1 MNYVPVLFRVKS
13 HILSSACLS
22 RPPRFVRLP
31 PGAQWGSL
39 TVLKLWC
46 FRRCLPPVILWS
58 TSGMSVYQS
67 VLSVPQTAYEPS
79 SPPEKNNPNSN
90 PNPEA
95 NLHCTCEEARIIIIS
110 SIGNN
115 NMCLKEKRWKTDAEI
130 LKYCFM
136 IQKSDKL
143 YFHYIVKSL

>member
-1 MNYVPVLFRVKS
+1 MCPCCLELKVTFYPPHAFLGLLDSLDYPQGPSGAACQCWSYGVSDGVCHRWSSGVRVACRCTNLYCQFHRRPMSHHLSPRRITLALTLVQKPICIVLAK
-13 HILSSACLS
+13 
-22 RPPRFVRLP
+22 
-31 PGAQWGSL
+31 
-39 TVLKLWC
+39 
-46 FRRCLPPVILWS
+46 
-58 TSGMSVYQS
+58 
-67 VLSVPQTAYEPS
+67 
-79 SPPEKNNPNSN
+79 
-90 PNPEA
+90 
-95 NLHCTCEEARIIIIS
+95 EEARIIIII